1 VVVLEEA
8 EDAQGTE
15 KNKVVK
21 VKPPRKDKT
30 MASDTA
36 SESET
41 PEKGFKLLS
50 S

>member
-1 VVVLEEA
+1 VVLEEA

-21 VKPPRKDKT
+21 VKPLKKGKT
-30 MASDTA
+30 AAEST
-36 SESET
+36 SESKL